1 MIRTALFSLLCWSAL
16 VTACGSGDDCA
27 THGCP
32 APSAKTVQACTS
44 AGSTASLESFGTQ
57 TCAID
62 SANPGSPASVACP
75 QAVADYCSSTA
86 NGGGSGGGT
95 GGGSAGRGGGS
106 PRSCVFNSDCPGA
119 GTVCDNGVCGNRV
132 GNGPGY
138 TLTVD
143 GAEQREGDTTTAAA
157 VFDITL
163 ANATHAQAL
172 SCSTFAL
179 IISAG
184 LQTNT
189 VSSTTCAT
197 QTLAQGG
204 MYSRRIVF
212 ALNDPAKLGTLEYG
226 SGGTDRVLKIALD
239 ILACVDCGQTQCAD
253 LMNDAQNCGA
263 CHASIGKRRELLERP
278 RLLRRRHARHFLP
291 GHLRRVGAL
300 LLVHRVS
307 DLERALRLLRPVRHG
322 VRQQPALPDI
332 AGQSASAGICGGV
345 TTETSTR
352 SGTTGNQVCANSGL
366 VCVAANA
373 TGGTA
378 TFQSGSC
385 SVDIRQSCDETPSA
399 EATDSE
405 PACQKNVPFKMLSCN
420 CAGAHWF

>member
-322 VRQQPALPDI
+322 VRQQPGCLISQGRAHRR
-332 AGQSASAGICGGV
+332 GSAAASPRRPRHVAEPPAIKSAPTAASFVSRRTPRAAPRPSRAAPARWTSGSLV
-345 TTETSTR
+345 TRRHPRKPRTR
-352 SGTTGNQVCANSGL
+352 S
-366 VCVAANA
+366 
-373 TGGTA
+373 
-378 TFQSGSC
+378 
-385 SVDIRQSCDETPSA
+385 P
-399 EATDSE
+399 
-405 PACQKNVPFKMLSCN
+405 PARRTSRSRC
-420 CAGAHWF
+420 